1 MPSDPFAD
9 LGKFLTGTEATAIAA
24 QLSAGMHTSAALRE
38 VAPARRDEAKRL
50 LVAAGVGHADVGFS
64 VAVLH
69 SVAGAKAIRREV
81 TPVWTM
87 PGNEAETG
95 HLTSEFHRLVSGARL
110 SVTCA
115 TYNFEQS
122 SQMWVALHSAT
133 EQPGVSVTVYVDAEK
148 ADAAAAKQRLP
159 RATVYR
165 SATLPS
171 GRRVVSHAKF
181 VVIDREVLLVT
192 SANFSF
198 SAEKRNIEFGLLVR
212 DANLCD
218 SVETAMTSKHG
229 TLYELV

>member
-1 MPSDPFAD
+1 MSSDPFAD
-9 LGKFLTGTEATAIAA
+9 LGRFLTATEATAIAA
-24 QLSAGMHTSAALRE
+24 QLSIGQVTSAALRE
-38 VAPARRDEAKRL
+38 VASARRDEAKRL
-50 LVAAGVGHADVGFS
+50 LVAAGVGHVDVAFA

-69 SVAGAKAIRREV
+69 SVAGAKAVRQEI

-95 HLTSEFHRLVSGARL
+95 HLTSEFHRLVGGARL

-122 SQMWVALHSAT
+122 SQMWAALQTAT
-133 EQPGVSVTVYVDAEK
+133 EQPGVCVTVYVDAQR
-148 ADAAAAKQRLP
+148 ADAAAVKRRLP

-171 GRRVVSHAKF
+171 GRHVVSHAKF
-181 VVIDREVLLVT
+181 VVIDREILLVT
-192 SANFSF
+192 SANFSY

-212 DANLCD
+212 DAHLCD
-218 SVETAMTSKHG
+218 SVENAMTSKHG
-229 TLYELV
+229 TLYELA